1 MDIEEIALLSV
12 VIACAVEDD
21 TNKNKKKVGKEKIEA
36 FRQSRGY

>member
-21 TNKNKKKVGKEKIEA
+21 TNKNKKVDKEKIEA